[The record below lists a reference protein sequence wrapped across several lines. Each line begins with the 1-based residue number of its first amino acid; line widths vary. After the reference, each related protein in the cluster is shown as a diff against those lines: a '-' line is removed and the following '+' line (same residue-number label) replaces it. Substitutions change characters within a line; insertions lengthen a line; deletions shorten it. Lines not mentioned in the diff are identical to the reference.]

1 MKSDQ
6 IIHYNTFMAMLGKK
20 IILIILVIKVN
31 NIIICI
37 V

>member
-1 MKSDQ
+1 
-6 IIHYNTFMAMLGKK
+6 MAMLGKK